1 MTKNEREEILCY
13 IAQEFVSPL
22 FHEAKEKTGKEI
34 WLEWSG
40 TKFNELCAFV
50 SKFVNEEEKK

>member
-1 MTKNEREEILCY
+1 MTKHEREEILCY

-22 FHEAKEKTGKEI
+22 FHEGKEMTAEEI

-40 TKFNELCAFV
+40 NKFNSLCEFV
-50 SKFVNEEEKK
+50 SQFVTEEEQ